1 VHGEIAAIVDLRMTA
16 DIGEFKRRHHR
27 WLQRGGLLDRPWL
40 FFASAPDPTL
50 PASLPPNTAHV
61 YIKFAAIAG
70 RARGMAEPDLIFVN
84 DYNVERQT
92 QGLKCHRVLSLTGK
106 NRKIVLDRILHGL
119 PFQQSRPMHLS
130 EGERDM
136 ICRAVLGSAFQG
148 VGRMIR
154 PSNGIAL
161 ICYALLFDVPQIIV
175 SGMSLTDE
183 GHSNPGR
190 KKFQRLHKEED
201 RASFAFFAQHH
212 PAVMTSEP
220 ELAALTGLQLFKG

>member
-1 VHGEIAAIVDLRMTA
+1 MGGSQMTSETAALA
-16 DIGEFKRRHHR
+16 EFKRRHRR
-27 WLQRGGLLDRPWL
+27 WLERGDLLARPWL

-50 PASLPPNTAHV
+50 PTALPPNTAHV

-70 RARGMAEPDLIFVN
+70 RARGMPEPDLIFVN
-84 DYNVERQT
+84 DYNIEKQT
-92 QGLKCHRVLSLTGK
+92 QGLKCHRILSLTGK
-106 NRKIVLDRILHGL
+106 HRKIVLDRIVHAL
-119 PFQQSRPMHLS
+119 PFLRSRPMHLS
-130 EGERDM
+130 EGERDL
-136 ICRAVLGSAFQG
+136 ICQEVLGGTFLG

-161 ICYALLFDVPQIIV
+161 ICYALLFDIPKIIV

-183 GHSNPGR
+183 GHSNPTR

-201 RASFAFFAQHH
+201 KASFSFFAKHF

-220 ELAALTGLQLFKG
+220 ELAELTGLPLFKG